1 MKFDAP
7 PNFDIKSVDFRK
19 AYGNIFT
26 TLYRHFG
33 GDYVSEIEDA
43 IQNAFYKAL
52 KTWQN
57 GNVPNQWDSW
67 LYVVARNDLINQLK
81 ALQRKAEGLNE
92 MFRND
97 QISFEEKDDNRLNVL
112 VLFVSIPNISQKS
125 KVVFLLKVIFGL
137 SIKEI
142 SECTLLSEA
151 AVSKMITRLK
161 QGLKDNPI
169 EAGEIETPSESDL
182 LIIEEVLY
190 AIFNIGFDS
199 FNEKHPNTFNED
211 LCLEAVALIK
221 LFIKKYNRLTSKH
234 LFALFC
240 LHLSRISAK
249 ISGDKLVPFFL
260 QNSQDWQIPFLQLGL
275 QNLIKPDAL
284 NQYYIEA
291 LIVSKH
297 MMNSNFDEAYWEEI
311 ILLYEMLSKI
321 TASPIVELNKC
332 YCLHKAGR
340 SIEALTILN
349 KLENDLPP
357 NHFYFSLVK
366 ADVIKNQS
374 TSLDA
379 HNLMEQAIIQADQ
392 SIRKNLLKSL
402 VEEAK

>member
-1 MKFDAP
+1 MKNDEQI
-7 PNFDIKSVDFRK
+7 NFDKQAVDFRK

-43 IQNAFYKAL
+43 IQNAFFKAL

-57 GNVPNQWDSW
+57 GNVPVKWDNW

-81 ALQRKAEGLNE
+81 VLQRKVKGASEIESDG
-92 MFRND
+92 
-97 QISFEEKDDNRLNVL
+97 QIFLEEKDDNRLSVL
-112 VLFVSIPNISQKS
+112 VLFVSIPDISQKA
-125 KVVFLLKVIFGL
+125 KVIFLLKVIFGL

-151 AVSKMITRLK
+151 AISKMITRVK
-161 QGLKDNPI
+161 QGLKNNPLKSD
-169 EAGEIETPSESDL
+169 GIETPSDSDMV
-182 LIIEEVLY
+182 IIEEVLY

-221 LFIKKYNRLTSKH
+221 LIIKKYDRPSSKH

-249 ISGDKLVPFFL
+249 LAGDKLVPFFE
-260 QNSQDWQIPFLQLGL
+260 QNSKDWQFSFLQLGL
-275 QNLIKPDAL
+275 KYLIKPDVL
-284 NQYYIEA
+284 NQYYVEA

-297 MMNSNFDEAYWEEI
+297 MMSSNFDVAYWEEI
-311 ILLYEMLSKI
+311 ISLYDILSKI
-321 TASPIVELNKC
+321 TNSPIVELNKC

-340 SIEALTILN
+340 SVEALSALN
-349 KLENDLPP
+349 ELERNLPP

-366 ADVIKNQS
+366 ADVIKDQNAS
-374 TSLDA
+374 SDVL
-379 HNLMEQAIIQADQ
+379 NLMEQAIIQVDQ

-402 VEEAK
+402 V